1 MKSNFKHEVMLRTEK
16 RPYLYPIFSHV
27 YDIPRRVNDYD
38 TSFFVV
44 FNKSNQRYEI
54 HSLDYPGDN
63 THSLTVP
70 YDELDI
76 RTLQHIYENDI
87 RVHGAEIFKRL
98 EWQEEKARIRKE
110 REAKN
115 FTRDF
120 AKEFQSE
127 FAKDAWSL

>member
-38 TSFFVV
+38 PSFFVV

-76 RTLQHIYENDI
+76 RTLEHIYSNDI
-87 RVHGAEIFKRL
+87 RVHGAEIFRRL

-110 REAKN
+110 KEAKDFN
-115 FTRDF
+115 REF